1 MDQETVPHEGNQTFT
16 SQSSCTKGSEGFL
29 LGILILKGENMN
41 EVREITEK
49 IKKFRDERD
58 WMQFHDPKNMAVSII
73 LEASELLEHFQWK
86 TIEEVEKYTRQNHAE
101 IKDEIADI
109 ALYLFELAENL
120 GINLIDAMEQKLK
133 KNEMKYPV
141 EKAKGKHTKYNKL

>member
-1 MDQETVPHEGNQTFT
+1 M
-16 SQSSCTKGSEGFL
+16 SEV
-29 LGILILKGENMN
+29 K
-41 EVREITEK
+41 EITEK

-86 TIEEVEKYTRQNHAE
+86 TTDEVEKYARQNRLE

-109 ALYLFELAENL
+109 ALYLFELADNL
-120 GINLIDAMEQKLK
+120 GIGLIDAMDQKLK

>member
-1 MDQETVPHEGNQTFT
+1 MDEIRQI
-16 SQSSCTKGSEGFL
+16 TK
-29 LGILILKGENMN
+29 
-41 EVREITEK
+41 K

-86 TIEEVEKYTRQNHAE
+86 TTVEVEKYARQNRLD
-101 IKDEIADI
+101 IQDEISDI
-109 ALYLFELAENL
+109 ALYLFELADNL
-120 GINLIDAMEQKLK
+120 GINLVEAMEQKLK

-141 EKAKGKHTKYNKL
+141 EKAKGKHTKYNRL

>member
-1 MDQETVPHEGNQTFT
+1 MSDIAQ
-16 SQSSCTKGSEGFL
+16 
-29 LGILILKGENMN
+29 
-41 EVREITEK
+41 ITEK

-86 TIEEVEKYTRQNHAE
+86 TTEEVEKYAIKNQAE
-101 IKDEIADI
+101 IQDEIADI
-109 ALYLFELAENL
+109 ALYLFELADNL
-120 GINLIDAMEQKLK
+120 GINLVEAMEKKLE
-133 KNEMKYPV
+133 KNKMKYPV

>member
-1 MDQETVPHEGNQTFT
+1 
-16 SQSSCTKGSEGFL
+16 
-29 LGILILKGENMN
+29 MN
-41 EVREITEK
+41 DVEKITEK

-86 TIEEVEKYTRQNHAE
+86 TSEEVERYARQNHAE

-109 ALYLFELAENL
+109 ALYLFELADNL
-120 GINLIDAMEQKLK
+120 DISLINAMEDKLK
-133 KNEMKYPV
+133 KNEMRYPV
-141 EKAKGKHTKYNKL
+141 EKARGKHTKYDKL

>member
-1 MDQETVPHEGNQTFT
+1 MSEIKDI
-16 SQSSCTKGSEGFL
+16 TKK
-29 LGILILKGENMN
+29 IL
-41 EVREITEK
+41 
-49 IKKFRDERD
+49 KFRDERD

-86 TIEEVEKYTRQNHAE
+86 TKEEVEKYITQNKAE

-109 ALYLFELAENL
+109 ALYLFELADNL
-120 GINLIDAMEQKLK
+120 GISLAGAMEEKIK
-133 KNEMKYPV
+133 KNAAKYPV